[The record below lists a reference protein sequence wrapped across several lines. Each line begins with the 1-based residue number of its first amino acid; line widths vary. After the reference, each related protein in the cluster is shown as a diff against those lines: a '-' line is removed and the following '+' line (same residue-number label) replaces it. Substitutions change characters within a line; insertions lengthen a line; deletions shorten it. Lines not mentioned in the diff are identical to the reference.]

1 MVRAK
6 RGEQVPPPP
15 SSDEWELRYG
25 TKESLSCPE
34 LGGVPEAM
42 AGSSGNKL
50 NV

>member
-15 SSDEWELRYG
+15 SSDEWGLRYG
-25 TKESLSCPE
+25 IKESLSFPE
-34 LGGVPEAM
+34 LGGLPVVM
-42 AGSSGNKL
+42 AGSSGNEL